1 MSTRQRPLATLAA
14 SLLLALAA
22 CTGGAGDNPADP
34 FEDYNRWVHRNNL
47 RVDRAVLRPAT
58 RAYDALT
65 PTLARHLVGN
75 AFAHAGTV
83 TDLANHVLQGRPRP
97 ALRSL
102 GRLTLN
108 TVLGA
113 GGLLD
118 PATEFGLPREN
129 TDFGVTL
136 ARYGVGEGP
145 YWVLWV
151 VGPATTRDMIGQTV
165 DFALNPLVLL
175 GVATDRLWLPPAA
188 TLAEI
193 VDFRARNMALID
205 DLLYESDDSYTTLR
219 TIYLQ
224 RRRARLAGGETV
236 VDDLPDIFGEVE

>member
-1 MSTRQRPLATLAA
+1 MSTRRRAFTALAA
-14 SLLLALAA
+14 STLLALAA

-47 RVDRAVLRPAT
+47 RVDRAVLRPAA
-58 RAYDALT
+58 RAYDAVT
-65 PTLARHLVGN
+65 PTLAQHLVGN
-75 AFAHAGTV
+75 AFSHAGTV

-118 PATEFGLPREN
+118 PATEFGLPRED

-136 ARYGVGEGP
+136 ARYGMDEGP
-145 YWVLWV
+145 YWVLWL

-165 DFALNPLVLL
+165 DLALNPFLWF
-175 GVATDRLWLPPAA
+175 GVATDRLWLPPAS
-188 TLAEI
+188 TLGET
-193 VDFRARNMALID
+193 VDFRAGNMPLID

-224 RRRARLAGGETV
+224 HRRARIAGGETV
-236 VDDLPDIFGEVE
+236 VEDLPDIFGEGE